1 MGFEDEVVR
10 AFMDN
15 IVLPWLRNVVYSN
28 ECITDD
34 PQASISSSNKSLELT
49 SGMAG
54 DVPPMIQAVDLIE
67 VA

>member
-1 MGFEDEVVR
+1 MKWY
-10 AFMDN
+10 
-15 IVLPWLRNVVYSN
+15 VLLWIILSSLGCVMLYSN

-67 VA
+67 VT